1 MINDN
6 HGHYIFQSQLMS
18 IVLYSYF
25 TSQNKLYKLPLQTT
39 IHLN

>member
-1 MINDN
+1 MIINDN
-6 HGHYIFQSQLMS
+6 NDHYIFQSQLMG
-18 IVLYSYF
+18 IVLYF